1 MAKKRIAPASLPML
15 GLLAIPVVQAETK
28 EALAIPATSVT
39 SAYEQQSYKA
49 TESRSA
55 LKIDAPLRDIPQ
67 TVNVVPESVI
77 KDKGAQSL
85 EDVLKNVPGVG
96 LSNGD
101 GQRDQVTIRGF
112 SAIGDMFIDGMRDDA
127 LYFRDLS
134 NIERVE
140 VIKGPAAVLYG
151 RGSSGG
157 LINSVSKKPGF
168 DPKQEVGVTFDSEGK
183 RRTQFDTGWAD
194 QQQRDKAFRIT
205 GAYEDSDTFRDDG
218 YIDRKAIAPSAY
230 FRLSDDLELNL
241 GATYLYDKRLIDF
254 GIPGQLAAY
263 QPAAASLPASAVGN
277 RPVNVDRDK
286 RFGSGDPDQDYA
298 RSEVFSFTASVDYR
312 INDDLTLT
320 NATRYYHYDLDRNN
334 TLASSST
341 DPDDP
346 IRGTKNRFTVG
357 PNGELLVRLN
367 RGNVARDEFGMFNQT
382 DLKQQLQLA
391 GMQHNLLYGV
401 ELGFQDKHQRVFS
414 QNNVA
419 EVPVFSDA
427 LVPVPEHAKSLS
439 SKGTNYQETAGFYV
453 QDMIELTSQ
462 WKALLGVRYDIF
474 GQEYRDDV
482 APTAK
487 DPHKDLDRTDKTWS
501 PRAGL
506 VYQPDQIQ
514 SYYVSVSRSYQPSGE
529 VFAVSAINQ
538 NLEPEETTNY
548 EVGAKWDLL
557 DNRLSVTAAVFR
569 LERTNMKTADPSN
582 PALTILAGEQRT
594 DGFEATFSGQITDK
608 WNVYGGYAYLD
619 AEITKSN
626 SKTNGVANEG
636 QTPTL
641 TPRNSANLWVVR
653 SLTPEWRIGAGAN
666 YVDDQFTS
674 LENNVVMPGYTTY
687 DAALFYNVPQ
697 WDMALRLKNVFD
709 KDYYASAHGS
719 VDLITPGAPRT
730 LELSANYRF

>member
-1 MAKKRIAPASLPML
+1 MVAISRINPASLPML
-15 GLLAIPVVQAETK
+15 GMLVIPVVQAETK
-28 EALAIPATSVT
+28 DVMAIPATAVT
-39 SAYEQQSYKA
+39 SSYEQQSYKA
-49 TESRSA
+49 TESKSA

-67 TVNVVPESVI
+67 TVNVVPASVI
-77 KDKGAQSL
+77 KDQGAQSM

-168 DPKQEVGVTFDSEGK
+168 DPKHEVGVSFDSEGK
-183 RRTQFDTGWAD
+183 RRTQFDAGWAD
-194 QQQRDKAFRIT
+194 EQQRDKAFRVT

-254 GIPGQLAAY
+254 GIPALGD
-263 QPAAASLPASAVGN
+263 
-277 RPVNVDRDK
+277 RPVHVDREK
-286 RFGSGDPDQDYA
+286 RFGSGDEDQDYA
-298 RSEVFSFTASVDYR
+298 RSEVFSFTASLDYR

-334 TLASSST
+334 TLADSSPT
-341 DPDDP
+341 
-346 IRGTKNRFTVG
+346 RFVTA
-357 PNGELLVRLN
+357 PNGELLVKLN
-367 RGNVARDEFGMFNQT
+367 RGNVARDEYGVFNQT

-391 GMQHNLLYGV
+391 GMQHNLLYGM
-401 ELGFQDKHQRVFS
+401 ELGYQDKYQRTFN

-419 EVPVFSDA
+419 QVPVYRDG
-427 LVPVPEHAKSLS
+427 LVPVPEHANTLS
-439 SKGTNYQETAGFYV
+439 AKGTNYQETAGFYV
-453 QDMIELTSQ
+453 QDLIELTSQ

-474 GQEYRDDV
+474 GQEFDDRRV
-482 APTAK
+482 QNV
-487 DPHKDLDRTDKTWS
+487 DLDRTDKTWS

-514 SYYVSVSRSYQPSGE
+514 SYYVSVSRSYQPSAE
-529 VFAVSAINQ
+529 VFQLSPATE
-538 NLEPEETTNY
+538 NLEPEKTTNY

-557 DNRLSVTAAVFR
+557 DSRLSVTAAIFR
-569 LERTNMKTADPSN
+569 LERTNMKTADPAN
-582 PALTILAGEQRT
+582 PSLTVLAGEQRT
-594 DGFEATFSGQITDK
+594 DGFEATFSGQLTDK
-608 WNVYGGYAYLD
+608 WQVYGGYAYLD

-626 SKTNGVANEG
+626 SKTNGVPNEG
-636 QTPTL
+636 QVPTL

-653 SLTPEWRIGAGAN
+653 SLTPEWRLGMGAN
-666 YVDDQFTS
+666 YVDDRYTA
-674 LENNVVMPGYTTY
+674 LDNKVVMPSYTTF
-687 DAALFYNVPQ
+687 DAALLYNVPQ
-697 WDMALRLKNVFD
+697 WDMALRLHNMFD
-709 KDYYASAHGS
+709 RNYYASAHGS